1 MTLAERELLLTLAWA
16 VKSQM
21 QLIAIGTP
29 FDQTA
34 ADSAAR
40 LIDAKTEPVLVAGL
54 TAPQPITPRARFVRV
69 EDAPTHQVLRCDGCG
84 YYVKKIVRIGEYFDP
99 SFAVCATCI
108 SEAAAILGKEL

>member
-21 QLIAIGTP
+21 QIAAAGVP

-54 TAPQPITPRARFVRV
+54 TAPAPPASWRLISMAALDKIEGICLEYEASGFDRSDRAIDAVR
-69 EDAPTHQVLRCDGCG
+69 DVLRMRGQ
-84 YYVKKIVRIGEYFDP
+84 
-99 SFAVCATCI
+99 
-108 SEAAAILGKEL
+108 